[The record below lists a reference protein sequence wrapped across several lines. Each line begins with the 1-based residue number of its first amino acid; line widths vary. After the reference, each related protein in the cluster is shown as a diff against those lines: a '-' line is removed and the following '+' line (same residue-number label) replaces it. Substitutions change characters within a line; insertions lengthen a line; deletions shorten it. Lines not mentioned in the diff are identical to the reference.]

1 MKKKKYGWPRR
12 CLSLMCVLVL
22 ISMIILQSVPVTYA
36 SSEAEAFTSEP
47 EENSQTISTAERPTD
62 DNAKT
67 GNQLVD
73 SIFAD
78 GNSDTLSELPAD
90 DNSGMLSNSSVE
102 GIQDRTSEIISGSQ
116 EEENSGIPQ
125 NPSSEPEQDAN
136 SGITDNQQDELTS
149 GEDRAEEKTDS
160 EQLDSESNT
169 NPQQENEEIW
179 KDSIATAVLTGDYA
193 KDITAIARTQIG
205 VQENKDN
212 FITAEDG
219 IVHYYSRY
227 GQWAG
232 DAYEEWSAAFISFCA
247 HYANIPQQY
256 LPKSEKASQ
265 WAELLSS
272 MYGLKKDDYSPK
284 EGDLIFFQI
293 NLHAD
298 GNSQIQTETPAHTG
312 IVTGADDQYV
322 YTIEGNCGGEV
333 KSQQYEFGDLQIYGY
348 LNMDEVKKAAGLFQ
362 EEPQP
367 GEELTPT
374 PEESQSTEELTPT
387 PESQPTEEL
396 TPTPE
401 SKEEITR
408 YDYHSDEVNVKVT
421 LTNPEDLPDD
431 TELIVT
437 PTEISQEVQDQI
449 TEEAVKEKKAIEKIY
464 SYDIKFMADDKEV
477 QPGNTVKVEVS
488 FPENNPEKEFTVYHV
503 DEEENV
509 ENMDG
514 SVNEDGNIEFDT
526 THFSTYVIV
535 QTGQD
540 KIKVRIEHYRYDSEN
555 IDNSTKIYTDDEQE
569 LEIGQSL
576 KYAKADNWDVAAVKI
591 ITDDENEVTRMNPP
605 EKLEL
610 AQNATIKVYY
620 TSKST
625 TAVGDVAFYDYTVKA
640 DGHSFNELG
649 EDAQNN
655 QKLTAGE
662 ASNRQNYEQF
672 QYSFAD
678 TNGNQPN
685 VWTGTGGGAVTG
697 IVSGI
702 NADGSVAFN
711 YPEPG
716 FFENSDAKVSI
727 SGNDRYLRK
736 VYSDD
741 YSIVFDKQGDTYTL
755 SGIND
760 KASGN
765 QVAGHGADFFPL
777 DSVSYEEDGITT
789 KKELGIDNTTTK
801 HNYYFGMRYDID
813 FTIGD
818 YIGDLNYNFTG
829 DDDLW
834 VILDKTQVVIDLGG
848 IHDGLSGSVDLW
860 TKLYDGKYKD
870 AADRNLSKEE
880 KAQEHTL
887 TVLYMERG
895 AGRSNCEMNFTI
907 PHATVSSV
915 TTDPLGM
922 LSFQKINTQEQ
933 GLNDAEFTL
942 FSDAACT
949 QQIATRNSVRRGETD
964 GIVIFDRLRAGTYYM
979 KETSAPAGYEE
990 SKEVWKVVAVR
1001 DGDTVTVTLKD
1012 SQDKEIKKAD
1022 ENSDYIQ
1029 IFNYTSEEILKSN
1042 VDYSKTAAVENWDD
1056 RTYRIKIS
1064 ASSKMTSTST
1074 TTTGGVADIELV
1086 LDASGSMGYGQD
1098 SSSTGTVGYTEVS
1111 SSNLD
1116 KNKVYYYREQYGWR
1130 NYYPMINIDG
1140 QWMYYTDKWN
1150 NITPGNRD
1158 NIYEWPSR
1166 MDALKVYVNQ
1176 FIRDTAVKSPDSKIG
1191 VNVFSSEGYGD
1202 HGEKQSLIRTGDS
1215 EATLIKFVS
1224 ELRANGGTDPG
1235 VGLKAAYTEL
1245 KDAKDNGDTLPKYV
1259 VLFTDGEP
1267 TGSGNT
1273 WNTNA
1278 QKTAESQAQELKKAG
1293 VKVYTIGFALSEQAK
1308 TFLKGGTYNQ
1318 TEYPGIAYDKNCAF
1332 EVDDAA
1338 GLGEIFKQIQ
1348 QTITDNI
1355 DITGTTIT
1363 DVVDNR
1369 FVILDDDGK
1378 VITDEQLADEKNVT
1392 LNNGGVVSA
1401 DANGTQRVT
1410 WSDVTISHDG
1420 VSREITVKA
1429 RDSFA
1434 GGNNITTNISP
1445 DSKISTGYGDL
1456 ILPQPKV
1463 NVNTKLILQ
1472 NTEVTIYKGD
1482 SVPADEQIIKN
1493 FLMGGTTSYEKGT
1506 IGGDDLRNVNLTWY
1520 KDAGC
1525 QETTTLEEIAQ
1536 NHPDSDVKYYVK
1548 AIYNTGI
1555 PSEESTKNTDNNIDG
1570 MLAEDGSNYYM
1581 EVVNKETDEND
1592 NPLPYGIYKVNVISG
1607 TIKIKKTVSEGATK
1621 KADQLFTF
1629 HVKRVIASK
1638 DETTGKITYSPMID
1652 NDGSEIIY
1660 PVEIKIP
1667 KGNTEGIGEVKVNPD
1682 SEDYGSLSR
1691 GFYLVEE
1698 VDQADYSVQSITI
1711 EMPTEDQAGT
1721 DCQNEK
1727 SDENCTAVFGMGYS
1741 ISENNV
1747 ISSDY
1752 KHLGGGQLGVVSF
1765 KNEKV
1770 TGNWAIKKMSAS
1782 TTPIELAN
1790 AVFEL
1795 KKVSDSNAET
1805 RVYYGKSSET
1815 GVVSW
1820 YEDEDCKT
1828 QYNAQIPK
1836 GTYTLKEIKAPGG
1849 YALSTEVWTL
1859 EITKNGKL
1867 KSISSSTGETIDQ
1880 TKTDLNDRK
1889 VTFYSYK
1896 DKALYTLPSS
1906 GGNGIYMFVLSGAA
1920 FMATALLLLINNKRK
1935 EDKALR

>member
-36 SSEAEAFTSEP
+36 SAETDAFTSEP
-47 EENSQTISTAERPTD
+47 EEVEVPPDEGIQG
-62 DNAKT
+62 
-67 GNQLVD
+67 GNQLVND
-73 SIFAD
+73 AFTD
-78 GNSDTLSELPAD
+78 GNSESSQEVSQEQTVEEPSDTSPDQNPEEPSD
-90 DNSGMLSNSSVE
+90 SNSQQDSVSE
-102 GIQDRTSEIISGSQ
+102 PDQETDTGISDGQQNDIPTDEN
-116 EEENSGIPQ
+116 ENS
-125 NPSSEPEQDAN
+125 ND
-136 SGITDNQQDELTS
+136 L
-149 GEDRAEEKTDS
+149 DS
-160 EQLDSESNT
+160 EQPVPESN
-169 NPQQENEEIW
+169 PQEENEDIW
-179 KDSIATAVLTGDYA
+179 KNSIAAAQLTGDYA
-193 KDITAIARTQIG
+193 RDLTAIARTQLG

-212 FITAEDG
+212 FITTEDG
-219 IVHYYSRY
+219 EVHCYSRY

-232 DAYEEWSAAFISFCA
+232 DAYEEWSAAFVNFCVY
-247 HYANIPQQY
+247 YANIPQQY
-256 LPKSEKASQ
+256 LPKSEKVSQ
-265 WAELLSS
+265 WAEILNS
-272 MYGLKKDDYSPK
+272 MYGLVKDDYSPK
-284 EGDLIFFQI
+284 ESDLIFFQT
-293 NLHAD
+293 NQHTD
-298 GNSQIQTETPAHTG
+298 GNSQIQMETPAHVG

-322 YTIEGNCGGEV
+322 YTIEGNCDGEV
-333 KSQQYEFGDLQIYGY
+333 KSQQYEFDNVQIYGY
-348 LNMDEVKKAAGLFQ
+348 LNMDEVKEAAGLIQ
-362 EEPQP
+362 DESQS
-367 GEELTPT
+367 GEEITPT
-374 PEESQSTEELTPT
+374 PEESQPAEEVTPT
-387 PESQPTEEL
+387 PEGVEDNEG
-396 TPTPE
+396 
-401 SKEEITR
+401 KEEITR
-408 YDYHSDEVNVKVT
+408 YDYHSEEVNVKVT
-421 LTNPEDLPDD
+421 LTNPEDLPDAA
-431 TELIVT
+431 ELVVT
-437 PTEISQEVQDQI
+437 PVEISQEAHDQI
-449 TEEAVKEKKAIEKIY
+449 TEETVKEKKSIKKIY
-464 SYDIKFMADDKEV
+464 AYDIKFIADDKEV
-477 QPGNTVKVEVS
+477 QPGDTVKVEVS
-488 FPENNPEKEFTVYHV
+488 FPENETDKEFEVYHV

-591 ITDDENEVTRMNPP
+591 VTDDGNEVTRMNPP

-640 DGHSFNELG
+640 DGRSFNELG

-662 ASNRQNYEQF
+662 ASNLQNYEQF

-678 TNGNQPN
+678 ANGNQPN
-685 VWTGTGGGAVTG
+685 IWTGTDGGAVTG
-697 IVSGI
+697 IVSGL

-727 SGNDRYLRK
+727 SGNERYLRK

-765 QVAGHGADFFPL
+765 QVAGHGTDFFPL
-777 DSVSYEEDGITT
+777 DSASFEEDGITT

-848 IHDGLSGSVDLW
+848 IHDALSGSVDLW
-860 TKLYDGKYKD
+860 TKLYEGKYKD
-870 AADRNLSKEE
+870 AATRNLSKEE
-880 KAQEHTL
+880 RAKEHTL

-933 GLNDAEFTL
+933 GLNDAEFTI

-979 KETSAPAGYEE
+979 KETSAPVGYEE
-990 SKEVWKVVAVR
+990 SNEVWKVVAVR

-1012 SQDKEIKKAD
+1012 SQGKDIKKAN

-1042 VDYSKTAAVENWDD
+1042 VDYSKTATVENWND
-1056 RTYRIKIS
+1056 RTYKIKIS
-1064 ASSKMTSTST
+1064 ASSKMIRTST
-1074 TTTGGVADIELV
+1074 TTTGGVADVVLV

-1098 SSSTGTVGYTEVS
+1098 SSSTGTASYNKVS

-1116 KNKVYYYREQYGWR
+1116 KNKVYYYRGQYNWGNY

-1140 QWMYYTDKWN
+1140 QWMYYTDTWN

-1158 NIYEWPSR
+1158 NIYEWSSR
-1166 MDALKVYVNQ
+1166 MDALKEYVNQ

-1191 VNVFSSEGYGD
+1191 VNAFSSEGYGD
-1202 HGEKQSLIRTGDS
+1202 HGEKQTLIRTGDS

-1224 ELRANGGTDPG
+1224 ELQANGGTDPG

-1278 QKTAESQAQELKKAG
+1278 QKTAESQAQELKTAG

-1332 EVDDAA
+1332 EADDVAD
-1338 GLGEIFKQIQ
+1338 LGEIFKQIQ

-1363 DVVDNR
+1363 DVVDSR

-1378 VITDEQLADEKNVT
+1378 VITDERLADGKTVT
-1392 LNNGGVVSA
+1392 INNGEGVVSA

-1420 VSREITVKA
+1420 VLKEITVKA

-1434 GGNNITTNISP
+1434 GGNDITTNISP

-1472 NTEVTIYKGD
+1472 NAEVTIYKGD
-1482 SVPADEQIIKN
+1482 VVPTDEQIIKN
-1493 FLMGGTTSYEKGT
+1493 LFMGGTTSYENGT
-1506 IGGDDLRNVNLTWY
+1506 IGGDDLKNITLTWY
-1520 KDAGC
+1520 KDPGC
-1525 QETTTLEEIAQ
+1525 QERTTLVEMAQ
-1536 NHPDSDVKYYVK
+1536 NHPDSVVQYYVK
-1548 AIYNTGI
+1548 VTYNTGI
-1555 PSEESTKNTDNNIDG
+1555 PSEESTTNTKNKIDG
-1570 MLAEDGSNYYM
+1570 SLAEDGNYYL
-1581 EVVNKETDEND
+1581 EAVNKETGED
-1592 NPLPYGIYKVNVISG
+1592 NKPLPYGIYKVNVISG
-1607 TIKIKKTVSEGATK
+1607 TIKICKKVSSDATK
-1621 KADQLFTF
+1621 NGNQTFTF
-1629 HVKRVIASK
+1629 DVKKVIASK
-1638 DETTGKITYSPMID
+1638 DEATNKITYSPVTD
-1652 NDGSEIIY
+1652 SERNEIIY
-1660 PVEIKIP
+1660 PVTITILQGE
-1667 KGNTEGIGEVKVNPD
+1667 TTGIGEIKTNAE
-1682 SEDYGSLSR
+1682 SETYGGLSR
-1691 GFYLVEE
+1691 GMYIVEE
-1698 VDQADYSVQSITI
+1698 VDQTDYSVQSVTI
-1711 EMPTEDQAGT
+1711 ETDT
-1721 DCQNEK
+1721 DCQYDK
-1727 SDENCTAVFGMGYS
+1727 SDENCTAIFAMGNDTETHNV
-1741 ISENNV
+1741 ISEN
-1747 ISSDY
+1747 Y
-1752 KHLGGGQLGVVSF
+1752 THRGGGQIGVVSF
-1765 KNEKV
+1765 ENEKV
-1770 TGNWAIKKMSAS
+1770 TGNWGIKKISDS
-1782 TTPIELAN
+1782 ETPKELEG

-1795 KKVSDSNAET
+1795 QKVSDSDT
-1805 RVYYGKSSET
+1805 GTKTYYGKSSHT

-1820 YEDEDCKT
+1820 YTDKECKIEYT
-1828 QYNAQIPK
+1828 SQIPK
-1836 GTYTLKEIKAPGG
+1836 GTYTLKEIKAPVG
-1849 YALSTEVWTL
+1849 YALSTETWTL
-1859 EITKNGKL
+1859 EIVKNGKL
-1867 KSISSSTGETIDQ
+1867 KSISSSTGKVIEQ
-1880 TKTDLNDRK
+1880 TTVNSNNKKALL
-1889 VTFYSYK
+1889 YSYK
-1896 DKALYTLPSS
+1896 DKALYTLPSTGS
-1906 GGNGIYMFVLSGAA
+1906 KGIYGIVISGVA
-1920 FMATALLLLINNKRK
+1920 FIATALLLLINTMRK
-1935 EDKALR
+1935 EEKTRVRQ